1 MKYFSL
7 VLFYDNNDKI
17 FLLKI
22 SNVIIDECFLSVIID
37 RITDIIKKIKKYL
50 VGDFEVKMTRYHLP
64 ID

>member
-7 VLFYDNNDKI
+7 VHFYDNNDKI